1 MMETRQIVALWRRQ
15 PPAARGVM
23 VTLVHA
29 EGSSYRRPGARLLI
43 VESGETAGTISG
55 GCLEAEVLR
64 KAFWKVRNGPVLETY
79 STTFDD
85 SSEIPYG
92 LGCGG
97 TVELLLEPSGTPEFA
112 ALLSALEASLLGQ
125 TSDITTLLPRSS
137 LPLQRLVQTSSGTV
151 FASQNLSPE
160 PTSNPHAFTETLLPP
175 QRLVVLGAGEDARP
189 LVALAALLGW
199 RIVVADGRA
208 NLAKPDRFPA
218 AERVLTLPPDP
229 SLATLA
235 IQPEDAVILMTHSF
249 YQDRD
254 LLTALLPVAPR
265 YLGLLGARHR
275 SSLLLKE
282 SAQQAGLTVEQ
293 ACDRVF
299 APVGLDL
306 GGDGPQAIALAIL
319 AEIQAVCAGRRV
331 ISRRLSAADVA
342 AQIEAG
348 GSAPYPESHCA
359 LDLPA

>member
-15 PPAARGVM
+15 IPAARGVL

-97 TVELLLEPSGTPEFA
+97 TVELLLEPSGTPEFD

-125 TSDITTLLPRSS
+125 ASGVTTLLPRSG
-137 LPLQRLVQTSSGTV
+137 LPLQRIVQTSTV

-160 PTSNPHAFTETLLPP
+160 STSDPRAFTETLLPP

-199 RIVVADGRA
+199 RILVADGRS
-208 NLAKPDRFPA
+208 NLVKPDRFPA
-218 AERVLTLPPDP
+218 AERVLSLPPDTP
-229 SLATLA
+229 LAPLA
-235 IQPEDAVILMTHSF
+235 IQSEDAVILMTHSF

-254 LLTALLPVAPR
+254 LLTALLPLAPR

-275 SSLLLKE
+275 SSLLVKE

-293 ACDRVF
+293 ACDRIF